1 MQLDLFVII
10 CLHFTRQTFSL
21 WNGDLTIIPAA
32 ALQRAVKM
40 SHVLD
45 FRGGLGGRANAPFIA
60 RLEGRDGWLWKIAAN
75 LWNKK
80 PWRNTDD
87 EITPGTRRNAY
98 RERCSSR
105 GPKTDPQ
112 LCEIRRIFSSS
123 ALRLLSKNPGKQ
135 LYCRCDTAVSPQ
147 MVQSGCK
154 SWESM
159 TPSSLPSRRKTWFL
173 I

>member
-1 MQLDLFVII
+1 MQTPYPPHSALQQSGDQLMQLDLFVII

-32 ALQRAVKM
+32 ALQCAMKT

-45 FRGGLGGRANAPFIA
+45 FRRGLWGRANAPFIA
-60 RLEGRDGWLWKIAAN
+60 QLERRDGWLWKITAN

-98 RERCSSR
+98 RERCFSR

-123 ALRLLSKNPGKQ
+123 VLKLLSKNPGKQ
-135 LYCRCDTAVSPQ
+135 LIAIATQLSAPDGPIGLR
-147 MVQSGCK
+147 
-154 SWESM
+154 E
-159 TPSSLPSRRKTWFL
+159 LR
-173 I
+173 